1 MSLSTRSIGLI
12 VLTVALVVAFIGVTR
27 ASVRVLGWMA
37 AAATLAALIE
47 PLVDLMTRYMRRGVA
62 VLVTFLLVVSVVGS
76 IAYLTVSDIAHQV
89 RVLQRSAPAR
99 AAALER
105 SDRFGSAARA
115 FHLEERTR
123 SAVKEIPQ
131 RLQGG
136 TPTEALRSAGTRGV
150 AYLATTVLTLFLI
163 VNGRRLVVA
172 GVSQI
177 HDPTRQKQVRRALLR
192 GGTRGVRY
200 TTGSLAMSAVCGLL
214 VAFVARLVDVP
225 GAVPLGLWAALWDV
239 VPMIG
244 AVIGALPVVILAAAT
259 SPTHGILVLVGF
271 VLYEIIETV
280 IVQRRIEQRSVH
292 VGPFLTLVV
301 GMAGLEL
308 YGLGGALL
316 LLFATSVALATF
328 EAWRSED
335 TD

>member
-12 VLTVALVVAFIGVTR
+12 VLTVAVVVAIIGVTR

-62 VLVTFLLVVSVVGS
+62 VLVTFLLVISVVGG
-76 IAYLTVSDIAHQV
+76 IAYLTVSDVAHQV

-99 AAALER
+99 AASLER
-105 SDRFGSAARA
+105 SERFGATARA

-136 TPTEALRSAGTRGV
+136 TPAEALRSAGTRGV

-163 VNGRRLVVA
+163 VNGRRLVSA

-177 HDPTRQKQVRRALLR
+177 HDPDRQKQVRHALLR

-214 VAFVARLVDVP
+214 VALVARLVHVP

-244 AVIGALPVVILAAAT
+244 AVIGALPVVILASAT
-259 SPTHGILVLVGF
+259 SPTHGVLVLVGF
-271 VLYEIIETV
+271 VVYEILETV

-328 EAWRSED
+328 EAWRMED
-335 TD
+335 GD